1 MSEKI
6 SPSTHLKY
14 GVELVCTVWK
24 FPRSSFYHNRK
35 RPYKPKGLRGKKPT
49 LSDNDLLEAIK
60 KDISESHFQGE
71 GHRKIHARLKRF
83 KKLNIGRNRVLKLMR
98 EHKMLSPYRVEQGKE
113 RLHDGRITT
122 DRPNEMWGTDA
133 AKIFTLEDGWVWF
146 FGVIEHWNAE
156 CLGWHVTK
164 KGSRFAAI
172 EALNKA
178 VEVVFSKTSSNVA
191 RGVSLRVD
199 HGSQFMSEGFIN
211 QTRYWGISI
220 SKGFVKEPETN
231 GVIERF
237 HRTFK
242 EQIVHGRHYHGLED
256 FRKAV
261 AEFIKSYNEHWLLEK
276 LDYHS
281 PLEARE
287 LYSKEHPSEQI
298 LSALAEVG
306 EGARLLCSGKD
317 MIAKTENFRIILK
330 RRKKF
335 TQICVQRNG
344 GDTVSVR

>member
-1 MSEKI
+1 
-6 SPSTHLKY
+6 
-14 GVELVCTVWK
+14 
-24 FPRSSFYHNRK
+24 
-35 RPYKPKGLRGKKPT
+35 
-49 LSDNDLLEAIK
+49 
-60 KDISESHFQGE
+60 
-71 GHRKIHARLKRF
+71 
-83 KKLNIGRNRVLKLMR
+83 
-98 EHKMLSPYRVEQGKE
+98 
-113 RLHDGRITT
+113 
-122 DRPNEMWGTDA
+122 
-133 AKIFTLEDGWVWF
+133 
-146 FGVIEHWNAE
+146 
-156 CLGWHVTK
+156 
-164 KGSRFAAI
+164 
-172 EALNKA
+172 
-178 VEVVFSKTSSNVA
+178 
-191 RGVSLRVD
+191 
-199 HGSQFMSEGFIN
+199 MSEGFIN

-344 GDTVSVR
+344 GDTRKGAILGNQKYSLATFSTAQPIFGNRMTISLPSM